1 MKQAI
6 FLISLFCCLSLIAQP
21 HSDQRSGH
29 AADLFITPDSS
40 LSETIRK
47 AREMRRLGKAT
58 EVTIHL
64 APGTYA
70 LYEPLQLRPEDS
82 GLTIT
87 GDKAIISGGLRISN
101 WKKQG
106 KLWVAAVPDFN
117 GRPIDFRQLW
127 ITGEK
132 ATRARDV
139 SDFEQMARICAYDKK
154 NQVLW
159 VPKKAVEKIL
169 KAPYAEMV
177 LHEMWCT
184 SNLRIKSITPQ
195 GDSAAIRSQSGRPHP
210 IPASLAV
217 TNDSR
222 YQTPVTVLSDQ
233 CQGVVGRARRVVS

>member
-21 HSDQRSGH
+21 HSDQGSGH

-40 LSETIRK
+40 LSATIRK
-47 AREMRRLGKAT
+47 AREMRRLDKAA

-127 ITGEK
+127 ITGKK

-139 SDFEQMARICAYDKK
+139 SDFEQMARIRTYDKK

-169 KAPYAEMV
+169 KAPTRRWFFTKCGAPATCASRASPLKATLRLSAFTIRKV
-177 LHEMWCT
+177 P
-184 SNLRIKSITPQ
+184 SNSCIP
-195 GDSAAIRSQSGRPHP
+195 GRH
-210 IPASLAV
+210 
-217 TNDSR
+217 
-222 YQTPVTVLSDQ
+222 Q
-233 CQGVVGRARRVVS
+233 